1 MKSLTQI
8 SLALTAEAEEAVSEL
23 FEDVFQQTPSIYTD
37 ADTGKSKASI
47 YLEKPLTS
55 AVSKTLSEKLKILRK
70 NFAGVGQV
78 AQKSVPRENWAESWK
93 KHFKPIEIGSALLI
107 KASWHKRKPKKNQAV
122 VILDPGLSF
131 GTGQHATTSFCLC
144 RMVASRDSSS
154 KQSFLDIG
162 TGSGILSI
170 AAVKLGYSP
179 VKAFD
184 FDPESVR
191 VARGNAKQNDVEK
204 SLRPTQQDL
213 TKLPLQSREKFDVVC
228 ANLIYD
234 LLIAEAARITNR
246 LKPTGDLILAGIL
259 ITQFEKVKNAYEKL
273 GFKLVATKQEKEWQS
288 GHFRRAHQKMI

>member
-1 MKSLTQI
+1 MKSLTQL
-8 SLALTAEAEEAVSEL
+8 SLALTAEAEEAVLEL

-47 YLEKPLTS
+47 YLEAPLTRAVAKTFSERLKVLRENS
-55 AVSKTLSEKLKILRK
+55 AGIGPLTQKL
-70 NFAGVGQV
+70 
-78 AQKSVPRENWAESWK
+78 VPRENWAESWK

-131 GTGQHATTSFCLC
+131 GTGQHATTSFCL
-144 RMVASRDSSS
+144 RRIVASRAPRL
-154 KQSFLDIG
+154 KQSFLDVG

-191 VARGNAKQNDVEK
+191 VARENAKQNGVEK
-204 SLRPTQQDL
+204 SLRPAQQDL
-213 TKLPLQSREKFDVVC
+213 TKLPLQSKEKFDVVC

-234 LLIAEAARITNR
+234 LLIAEAVRITNR
-246 LKPTGDLILAGIL
+246 LKPSGDLILAGIL
-259 ITQFEKVKNAYEKL
+259 ITQFEKVQSAYEKL
-273 GFKLVATKQEKEWQS
+273 GFNLVATKREKEWQS
-288 GHFRRAHQKMI
+288 GHFKRTD